1 MYSFTLI
8 FQQKT
13 LPLHAKDKTMRY
25 FITLSYDGTPYHGW
39 QIQPNGISVQEVL
52 QKGLSTILR
61 KDIEVVG
68 AGRTDTGVHARTM
81 VAHFDCDLQLDCP
94 QTVYRLNRIMPP
106 TIAIRKMERVSDDM
120 HARFSAKS
128 RTYHY
133 YVHTEKNPF
142 MRHYA
147 YG

>member
-1 MYSFTLI
+1 
-8 FQQKT
+8 
-13 LPLHAKDKTMRY
+13 MRY

-81 VAHFDCDLQLDCP
+81 VAHFDFDLQLDCP

-106 TIAIRKMERVSDDM
+106 TIAIRKME
-120 HARFSAKS
+120 
-128 RTYHY
+128 
-133 YVHTEKNPF
+133 
-142 MRHYA
+142 
-147 YG
+147 